1 MDFDQAKPLLP
12 EFFLTEFER
21 SYSPANIER
30 VVAGVSSQ
38 RRTTLRANASRS
50 DAAAVAAALDT
61 AGIAYELVSWYDDAF
76 ILDEGIHASDLWE
89 LPVYQEGKLYLQSLS
104 SMIPALIVDPQR
116 GDEICDMCAA
126 PGGKTT
132 QMSAMGGKG
141 CYITACEMN
150 APRADKLEFNL
161 ERQGSRGVNV
171 MCCDARQLDS
181 RLMFGKVLL
190 DAPCSGSGTIYLE
203 DPKLAKRFNPG
214 LLAKCRKQQAKLLS
228 KALQVVKPGGV
239 LVYSTCSVLK
249 SENEDQV
256 TAAFDKLG
264 RRAAN
269 YRIEPIEIRGAENIP
284 TLPSTI
290 DGALTVCPTELYE
303 GFFACKI
310 VREA

>member
-1 MDFDQAKPLLP
+1 MDLEEAKSLLP
-12 EFFLTEFER
+12 EFFLTQLTED
-21 SYSPANIER
+21 YSPEDAER
-30 VVAGVSSQ
+30 IIAGVAT
-38 RRTTLRANASRS
+38 RRKTTLRANASLSTR
-50 DAAAVAAALDT
+50 DEVAAVLDE
-61 AGIAYELVSWYDDAF
+61 AGIAYAFVPWYADGF
-76 ILDEGIHASDLWE
+76 ILDTATPRDLWE
-89 LPVYQEGKLYLQSLS
+89 LPAYEDGKLYLQSLS
-104 SMIPALIVDPQR
+104 SMIPALVMQPSA

-150 APRADKLEFNL
+150 LPRAEKLEYNL
-161 ERQGSRGVNV
+161 AKQGSRGVNV
-171 MCCDARQLDS
+171 MKIDARNLDS
-181 RLMFGKVLL
+181 FLMFGKVLL
-190 DAPCSGSGTIYLE
+190 DAPCSGSGTIYAA
-203 DPKLAKRFNPG
+203 DPKLTKRLNPG
-214 LLAKCRKQQAKLLS
+214 LLTKCRKQQGKLLA
-228 KALQVVKPGGV
+228 KALQVVKPGGT

-256 TAAFDKLG
+256 NAALSKLG
-264 RRAAN
+264 RRAVN
-269 YRIEPIEIRGAENIP
+269 YRIESIEIAGGEDIP